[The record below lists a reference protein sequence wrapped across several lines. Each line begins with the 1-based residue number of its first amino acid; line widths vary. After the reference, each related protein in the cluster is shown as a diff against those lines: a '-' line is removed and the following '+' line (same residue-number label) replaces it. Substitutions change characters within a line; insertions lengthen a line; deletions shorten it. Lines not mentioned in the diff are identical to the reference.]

1 VTAVVLQTPG
11 SGASPGE
18 IVQALR
24 SRALSFAVFADALA
38 DSDKGAA
45 AVAREEAVQLRCQ
58 AAVIEAMAA
67 LYDELGLQA
76 QRWGEFAARLR
87 RSS

>member
-1 VTAVVLQTPG
+1 MTTLGPEASAGQVVH
-11 SGASPGE
+11 
-18 IVQALR
+18 ALR
-24 SRALSFAVFADALA
+24 TRALQFTVFADAIH
-38 DSDKGAA
+38 DGDRGSA

-76 QRWGEFAARLR
+76 QQWGEFAAKMRGTL
-87 RSS
+87 

>member
-1 VTAVVLQTPG
+1 MQGPD
-11 SGASPGE
+11 ASQGE
-18 IVQALR
+18 IVLALR
-24 SRALSFAVFADALA
+24 TRALSFSVFADALVGS
-38 DSDKGAA
+38 DSGAA

-76 QRWGEFAARLR
+76 QQWGEFAARLR
-87 RSS
+87 RTP

>member
-1 VTAVVLQTPG
+1 MQGPDV
-11 SGASPGE
+11 SPGA
-18 IVQALR
+18 IVHELR
-24 SRALSFAVFADALA
+24 TQALSFTVFADALVGT
-38 DSDKGAA
+38 DSGAA

-76 QRWGEFAARLR
+76 QQWGEFAARLR
-87 RSS
+87 GTS

>member
-1 VTAVVLQTPG
+1 MQEPDT
-11 SGASPGE
+11 SPGA
-18 IVQALR
+18 IVHALR
-24 SRALSFAVFADALA
+24 TQALSFTIVADALVGT
-38 DSDKGAA
+38 DKGAA

-76 QRWGEFAARLR
+76 QQWGEFAARLR
-87 RSS
+87 RTS

>member
-1 VTAVVLQTPG
+1 MALHTPG
-11 SGASPGE
+11 SDASAGE

-38 DSDKGAA
+38 DSDKGTA

-76 QRWGEFAARLR
+76 QQWGEFAARLR
-87 RSS
+87 GTS

>member
-1 VTAVVLQTPG
+1 MSVQGPD
-11 SGASPGE
+11 ASPGE
-18 IVQALR
+18 IVHALR
-24 SRALSFAVFADALA
+24 TRALSFSVFADALVGS
-38 DSDKGAA
+38 DSGAA

-76 QRWGEFAARLR
+76 QQWGEFAARLR